1 MTDWRCHIT
10 QKTPGQHDTF
20 FIISSL
26 NIHTRYVLPRL
37 ILILSRAM
45 SRPSQIHIPLIFN
58 LTSQSIAFERAL
70 RWFRCRI
77 WEIRQIYL
85 LISFLDMDMRCYKL
99 QPNMNKQPHAENQES
114 TARVCPPTPPPHI
127 YIHIIICSYTCS
139 NRGEIE
145 HVTTILSLRFNPKK
159 NVSTHQAYLNMLSKS
174 DPHISSS

>member
-20 FIISSL
+20 FFIILSL

-70 RWFRCRI
+70 R
-77 WEIRQIYL
+77 
-85 LISFLDMDMRCYKL
+85 
-99 QPNMNKQPHAENQES
+99 
-114 TARVCPPTPPPHI
+114 
-127 YIHIIICSYTCS
+127 
-139 NRGEIE
+139 
-145 HVTTILSLRFNPKK
+145 
-159 NVSTHQAYLNMLSKS
+159 
-174 DPHISSS
+174 